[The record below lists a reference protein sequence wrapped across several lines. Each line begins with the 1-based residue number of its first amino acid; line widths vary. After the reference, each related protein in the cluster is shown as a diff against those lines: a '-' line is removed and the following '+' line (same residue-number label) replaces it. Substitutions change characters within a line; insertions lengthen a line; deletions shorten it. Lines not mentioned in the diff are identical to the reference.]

1 MPEWFAAFVTRTFD
15 GLHARYQG
23 DRARKTTSLVL
34 LIALAGSL
42 LTIEA
47 NRRGLVPAGL
57 SERLPDNHFVAVE
70 WVVAILLLFE
80 IIELVFG
87 LARSVAGALGT
98 QLEVFALILLRKS
111 FEELKHFAE
120 PIDLGHID
128 PMMLFA
134 PTGHPLPNMM
144 ADATGALT
152 VFGGL
157 VVYRRLQRHYNIT
170 ASEEDLASFIVGKK
184 ALALFLLAGIASFI
198 GAEIYDAFATGDPIS
213 VFPAIF
219 TALIFSDIAIVLL
232 SLRYTSRFRV
242 VFRNFGFTVVTVFVR
257 LAITAPP
264 VARAIMA
271 VGVIAYAVGLAW
283 LYNEAYRRSPSP
295 SDSASAS

>member
-1 MPEWFAAFVTRTFD
+1 MPTWFADRVRETFD
-15 GLHARYQG
+15 GLHQRYQS
-23 DRARKTTSLVL
+23 DRARRATSLL
-34 LIALAGSL
+34 LLAALVASL
-42 LTIEA
+42 LVIEA
-47 NRRGLVPAGL
+47 NRKGLLPAEL
-57 SERLPDNHFVAVE
+57 AQRLPDNHFVAVE

-80 IIELVFG
+80 IVELVFG

-120 PIDLGHID
+120 PIDLGHLD
-128 PMMLFA
+128 PLLLFA
-134 PTGHPLPNMM
+134 PSGQPLPNMM
-144 ADATGALT
+144 ADAVGAIA

-170 ASEEDLASFIVGKK
+170 SSEEDLASFIIGKK
-184 ALALFLLAGIASFI
+184 ALALFLLGGIGFFI
-198 GAEIYDAFATGDPIS
+198 VTEIRDAILIGDPIS
-213 VFPAIF
+213 IFPSIF

-232 SLRYTSRFRV
+232 SLRYSSQFRV

-271 VGVIAYAVGLAW
+271 LGVIGYAVGLAW
-283 LYNEAYRRSPSP
+283 LYNQAYARSSSSP
-295 SDSASAS
+295 GSAS